1 MRYRIPGVNFTVHV
15 IKGINYIALLHDVT
29 CLKLKPIP
37 MYRTTYLQ
45 PTRRLNHQ
53 PRKRHHHSIFQC
65 CRANEITSHQRWSAG
80 RHSFHR
86 LYDDLI
92 PFVCL
97 LLFNPFSLRASQIFR
112 VNQVFS
118 ADTSQLSW
126 RDSYSRS
133 SSQRFVYLQARAFS
147 CQLSRENHEQIIT
160 SLEMQRS
167 NMSEFRH
174 NYFWIQVFSIFGQI
188 VSMLGRLNDWITIFA
203 GSQGATSLSAL
214 GALKRRQQWQEALAL
229 LEEHDQHGGT
239 VAVSATKGWSKRLG
253 IRYPTVK
260 AIINGYKSG

>member
-112 VNQVFS
+112 VNQVFPLTP
-118 ADTSQLSW
+118 ASW
-126 RDSYSRS
+126 
-133 SSQRFVYLQARAFS
+133 V
-147 CQLSRENHEQIIT
+147 
-160 SLEMQRS
+160 
-167 NMSEFRH
+167 
-174 NYFWIQVFSIFGQI
+174 G
-188 VSMLGRLNDWITIFA
+188 
-203 GSQGATSLSAL
+203 
-214 GALKRRQQWQEALAL
+214 
-229 LEEHDQHGGT
+229 
-239 VAVSATKGWSKRLG
+239 G
-253 IRYPTVK
+253 IRIPDPHLSVLFICK
-260 AIINGYKSG
+260 RGLFPANCPGKIMNKS